1 MVFALPQGVGD
12 VDSIEIRTTT
22 ITESALPTVG
32 IVNDAAHVTN
42 NGSAVKVTDV
52 IRVFQSKDPSWYVD
66 TFKKMRGLFGKGLT
80 AYARGGV
87 LGLASEVAGMII
99 APRTNIRG

>member
-52 IRVFQSKDPSWYVD
+52 IPS
-66 TFKKMRGLFGKGLT
+66 F
-80 AYARGGV
+80 
-87 LGLASEVAGMII
+87 S
-99 APRTNIRG
+99 PRTRLGTLTRSRKCAGCLVKG